1 MSRNGIDAVGACR
14 DRLIGDI
21 YECVVDPARW
31 PDTVARVI
39 AGIGGVAG
47 WVAVHRPDRVAS
59 SYQIEV
65 GTDPLWQQRLRES
78 YVPLSPY
85 IGAAHYVSSGDLL
98 TVEDV
103 VDYGEFTRGR
113 FYREW
118 AAPQG
123 WPDLLF
129 AVLSREAD
137 AFSFLGVCL
146 PARAEPR
153 HKEAA
158 AMLVLHLERALRI
171 LDMVDRS
178 RRQLDD
184 LEAAVG
190 VMGTGVALITAEGAV
205 QGINRSAER
214 LLKPHLVEGPAGV
227 RRLRW
232 SAATG
237 PLRDAVAASARR
249 TLDQAGATLPLDAGA
264 RQLTVHLVPLP
275 ASRSAG
281 GEKGAVAALFVTDP
295 AEPPSL
301 PPAAVVARYGLT
313 PSELRV
319 ALALVEGHA
328 PAAIAAQHGIS
339 LATVRTHLR
348 RLYDKTGTE
357 GQAPLV
363 RAITSALQGV

>member
-1 MSRNGIDAVGACR
+1 MSDKETSAARLRR

-31 PDTVARVI
+31 PDTIARVI
-39 AGIGGVAG
+39 GEIGGVAG
-47 WVAVHRPDRVAS
+47 WIAVHRPDRVAS

-65 GTDPLWQQRLRES
+65 GTDPEWQRKLRES

-98 TVEDV
+98 TVADV
-103 VDYGEFTRGR
+103 MDYREFVEGR

-146 PARAEPR
+146 PRQANPA

-158 AMLVLHLERALRI
+158 AVLVPHLERALRI
-171 LDMVDRS
+171 LDLLDRKK
-178 RRQLDD
+178 RKLDD
-184 LEAAVG
+184 LEAAVDA
-190 VMGTGVALITAEGAV
+190 MATGVALADAEGRFV
-205 QGINRSAER
+205 GLNRSAEV
-214 LLKPHLVEGPAGV
+214 LLGPLAEVTRQGGK
-227 RRLRW
+227 RLR
-232 SAATG
+232 AC
-237 PLRDAVAASARR
+237 ASTRNLARAIHACADR
-249 TLDQAGATLPLDAGA
+249 AMPREGQTLLIINEM
-264 RQLTVHLVPLP
+264 RQLSVRLVPLP
-275 ASRSAG
+275 KTKGAG
-281 GEKGAVAALFVTDP
+281 GGGAVAALFVTDP
-295 AEPPSL
+295 ARPPAL
-301 PPAAVVARYGLT
+301 PPGAIIQRFGLT

-319 ALALVEGHA
+319 ALALTEGKS

-348 RLYDKTGTE
+348 RLYEKTGSD
-357 GQAPLV
+357 GQAALV
-363 RAITSALQGV
+363 RTVTHTLQGI